1 MVDYV
6 GIEARLAWGLLFSGD
21 ENLLLEPAADYAG
34 ILDGME
40 AAELLSLVREARR
53 RLKEMGVE
61 PKGAELGGRDEPPV
75 ELYIDRQYHIRMG
88 SPHGQEI
95 PFRPLVRALFIL
107 FLKHPEGILLK
118 ERIHFREELEEIYG
132 VIAPHVDAQ
141 TRRRRVIRLSDPEEN
156 AISENLSVLNATLD
170 RILPLS
176 QAQEIKVQGY
186 NGRRRRVPLST
197 LKVHWES

>member
-1 MVDYV
+1 MW
-6 GIEARLAWGLLFSGD
+6 GIEARLTWELLFSGD
-21 ENLLLEPAADYAG
+21 GNLLQEPAADYAG
-34 ILDGME
+34 MMEGME
-40 AAELLSLVREARR
+40 AADLLSLVREATR

-61 PKGAELGGRDEPPV
+61 PAGAELGESDEPPV
-75 ELYIDRQYHIRMG
+75 ELYIDRQYHIRLG
-88 SPHGQEI
+88 NPHGQEI

-118 ERIHFREELEEIYG
+118 ERIHFRRELEEIYG

-141 TRRRRVIRLSDPEEN
+141 DRRRRVMRLTDPEEN
-156 AISENLSVLNATLD
+156 AFSENLSVLNATLD

-186 NGRRRRVPLST
+186 NGRPRRVLLST
-197 LKVHWES
+197 LKVHWEG